1 MQPINRKD
9 QYMRTLRR
17 EPVDVLTWAPNF
29 DYWYYVNTANGT
41 VPPEYQGLSCNDV
54 IRAVGGTI
62 WRRVTVVESAYDDS
76 VTISREEHDD
86 KIVTRYRTPL
96 GELQT
101 VHQVSADSS
110 RTTFLK
116 EHLVKSV
123 DDLKPLRYLIDATQ
137 YSLTF
142 ESYEREAAD
151 VGDDGILLTPA
162 PCVPFIQ
169 FAKTDVG
176 YENAYY
182 LLMDCPDEVQAVL
195 DTYHDKHLE
204 FYRLAA
210 QGPCELV
217 TTGDNMDQLTCP
229 PHFFQRYAVPY
240 YHALA
245 EILHAGGKIAQG
257 HWCGQLDQL
266 IPYMPDCGLDV
277 IEAITPKPMSHVDMR
292 EAMEVLEGKITIQGG
307 IPSVYM
313 CDVGC
318 TRDELVRYIE
328 ELLEQ
333 IGHCR
338 GFILGM
344 GDNVPDA
351 ADFTRVKMVSEVV
364 ERYNAMKVTG

>member
-1 MQPINRKD
+1 MQSINRKD
-9 QYMRTLRR
+9 QYMRALRR
-17 EPVDVLTWAPNF
+17 EPVDALTWAPNF
-29 DYWYYVNTANGT
+29 DYWYVVNTANGT
-41 VPPEYQGLSCNDV
+41 IPPEYRGLSCNDI

-62 WRRVTVVESAYDDS
+62 WRRVTVVASRYDES
-76 VTISREEHDD
+76 VTISTEEQGNR
-86 KIVTRYRTPL
+86 IVTRYRTPV
-96 GELQT
+96 GELST
-101 VHQVSADSS
+101 VHQVSEDSS

-137 YSLTF
+137 YELSF
-142 ESYEREAAD
+142 EHYEREAAD

-182 LLMDCPDEVQAVL
+182 LLADSPEETQAVI
-195 DTYHDKHLE
+195 DAYHRKFLE
-204 FYRLAA
+204 FYRLVA

-229 PHFFQRYAVPY
+229 PHYFQKYAVPY
-240 YHALA
+240 YQEVR

-266 IPYMPDCGLDV
+266 VPLMADCGLDV
-277 IEAITPKPMSHVDMR
+277 IEAVTPKPMSKVDMR
-292 EAMEVLEGKITIQGG
+292 QTMDLLEGNITIQGG
-307 IPSVYM
+307 VPSVYM

-318 TRDELVRYIE
+318 TRDELARYIE
-328 ELLEQ
+328 DLLEQ

-351 ADFTRVKMVSEVV
+351 ADFARVKMVSEVV
-364 ERYNAMKVTG
+364 AAFNSDK

>member
-176 YENAYY
+176 
-182 LLMDCPDEVQAVL
+182 
-195 DTYHDKHLE
+195 
-204 FYRLAA
+204 
-210 QGPCELV
+210 
-217 TTGDNMDQLTCP
+217 
-229 PHFFQRYAVPY
+229 
-240 YHALA
+240 
-245 EILHAGGKIAQG
+245 
-257 HWCGQLDQL
+257 
-266 IPYMPDCGLDV
+266 
-277 IEAITPKPMSHVDMR
+277 
-292 EAMEVLEGKITIQGG
+292 
-307 IPSVYM
+307 
-313 CDVGC
+313 
-318 TRDELVRYIE
+318 
-328 ELLEQ
+328 
-333 IGHCR
+333 
-338 GFILGM
+338 
-344 GDNVPDA
+344 
-351 ADFTRVKMVSEVV
+351 
-364 ERYNAMKVTG
+364 